1 MEFTTTNG
9 YRLLCGRNNLQN
21 DMLTFHMAAKDD
33 LWFHAK
39 GYGGSHVILVAGG
52 EEPPAED
59 YTEAAEL
66 AAYYSQAGDSV
77 IPVDYTRVKNVK
89 KPPGSRPGYVTY
101 KTNSTAYVRPSN
113 KLGEKK

>member
-1 MEFTTTNG
+1 
-9 YRLLCGRNNLQN
+9 
-21 DMLTFHMAAKDD
+21 MLTFRIAEKDD

-59 YTEAAEL
+59 YTEAAEI

-89 KPPGSRPGYVTY
+89 KPPASRPGYVTY

-113 KLGEKK
+113 KLGAK